1 MPASTPALG
10 GPTALLAL
18 AGSGGAPQLP
28 AQRPGEGDRPPR
40 RARPLP
46 IALVL
51 IATGLLLT
59 IAATSTRRSAPE
71 RSRQRS
77 AIEAMVDARTTEVAG
92 LVAARQRLRQQI
104 AAAGSAA
111 ASVAAETR
119 AVQATVR
126 RLAPSAGAVPVA
138 GPGATVALDDPRS
151 ATAEHR
157 ISDSDIAQV
166 VNVLW
171 AAGAEAVAVNDVRLT
186 ARSAIRS
193 AGDAVLVNF
202 RPISPPYRVAA
213 IGSPDA
219 LTAGYATSAIA
230 AQLRTE
236 AAVFGV
242 GVSVSVPDRVTLPA
256 AGGNATKPGR
266 PLPGTSV
273 GVRP

>member
-1 MPASTPALG
+1 MPASTPAPG

-18 AGSGGAPQLP
+18 TGSGGVPQLP
-28 AQRPGEGDRPPR
+28 TRRPGQQDQPPR
-40 RARPLP
+40 RARPLL

-51 IATGLLLT
+51 LSTGLLLT
-59 IAATSTRRSAPE
+59 VAATSTRRSAPE

-77 AIEAMVDARTTEVAG
+77 AIQAMVDARTTEVAG
-92 LVAARQRLRQQI
+92 LMAARQRLRQQI
-104 AAAGSAA
+104 VDARSAA
-111 ASVAAETR
+111 ATATSETR
-119 AVQATVR
+119 AVQTTVR
-126 RLAPSAGAVPVA
+126 RLAASAGVVPVA
-138 GPGATVALDDPRS
+138 GPGASVLLRDPRS
-151 ATAEHR
+151 SGAPHR
-157 ISDSDIAQV
+157 ISDTEIAQV

-213 IGSPDA
+213 IGAPDA
-219 LTAGYATSAIA
+219 LTAGFAGSAIA

-236 AAVFGV
+236 AAVYG
-242 GVSVSVPDRVTLPA
+242 GEVSVTVADRVALPA
-256 AGGNATKPGR
+256 AAATATTPAR
-266 PLPGTSV
+266 PAAGTSI